1 MGLSLNDDGT
11 KRYEGRTWAND
22 HKAGGGTKGSEPLYV
37 QNQIQIAGC
46 KCCNVGGEQENLQ
59 SQRYEFTEPSQGC
72 KREVRKIGAPG
83 RSQVL
88 GQLVLSTWSIIG

>member
-1 MGLSLNDDGT
+1 MGLSLNDGGA

-59 SQRYEFTEPSQGC
+59 SQRYEFTEPSQGSGNWC
-72 KREVRKIGAPG
+72 
-83 RSQVL
+83 
-88 GQLVLSTWSIIG
+88 